1 MLKHLLIAS
10 ESQDEYIR
18 SYLGNGDNANFLKIA
33 PDSKFQMQLRYFD
46 AELAEIA
53 ELARNA
59 GVPLIAVFVPN
70 RPQAAM
76 LSKGDWPAGY
86 DPFKLEDEVRDNVVN
101 HGGRFIDI
109 FDDFR
114 RIPGPERDYFPVD
127 GHPNADGHAIISK
140 FLAKELTSG
149 PVPELKGSTSPRHR
163 KRAMNAIM
171 DTASL
176 QFVLF
181 GLITAVLS
189 NLGHSRVWR
198 SIVIMLA
205 SLNLSG
211 NASEECHSVD
221 SIGDISALR
230 LWRSCRAG
238 ARPVKGGALVHS
250 RSDFRLRVVEEVYV
264 LAGADFPALSLF
276 HSWPFIHIF
285 PHPAPVDRS
294 RGRNRVEQKRRVGF
308 GAYLLY
314 TLNFTTFISG
324 PIQRYDEFARDQY
337 AVQPLTL
344 EPRVIGLQLERIIRG
359 FFKVN
364 VLAMLLHRMQE
375 NGLEQLTQPV
385 SIEHKLLAA
394 IQLTVVYPLFLYAN
408 FSGYIDIVIALARLM
423 RVRLPENFD
432 RPFSASSFLD
442 FWNRWHITL
451 STWLKTY
458 VYNPLLLALMRR
470 ISSLV
475 WQPFLGVFCFF
486 VTFFL
491 IGVWHGR
498 TSEYIVFGVLQGGGV
513 AINKLWQLWLTGV
526 LGRKAY
532 KERAKNAIYIAF
544 GRGLTFSWFAFS
556 MFWFWAN
563 WQQIGTV
570 FSAIAVGPW
579 LAVWLVIWF
588 WSHRRF
594 GNVGADC
601 VSIAKHRNVGRAG
614 AYQSLCPGSIRNCYG
629 GDCSRYHRSA
639 QSACSGNRIQG
650 ILARGEFGSM
660 FSPQRHR
667 ISVSKYD

>member
-1 MLKHLLIAS
+1 
-10 ESQDEYIR
+10 
-18 SYLGNGDNANFLKIA
+18 
-33 PDSKFQMQLRYFD
+33 
-46 AELAEIA
+46 
-53 ELARNA
+53 
-59 GVPLIAVFVPN
+59 
-70 RPQAAM
+70 
-76 LSKGDWPAGY
+76 
-86 DPFKLEDEVRDNVVN
+86 
-101 HGGRFIDI
+101 
-109 FDDFR
+109 
-114 RIPGPERDYFPVD
+114 
-127 GHPNADGHAIISK
+127 
-140 FLAKELTSG
+140 
-149 PVPELKGSTSPRHR
+149 
-163 KRAMNAIM
+163 M

-205 SLNLSG
+205 SLIFL
-211 NASEECHSVD
+211 AMLAK
-221 SIGDISALR
+221 SATVLIP
-230 LWRSCRAG
+230 LATFLLFG
-238 ARPVKGGALVHS
+238 YGALAV
-250 RSDFRLRVVEEVYV
+250 RER
-264 LAGADFPALSLF
+264 G
-276 HSWPFIHIF
+276 
-285 PHPAPVDRS
+285 RS
-294 RGRNRVEQKRRVGF
+294 RGAPWCIPAVIFAYVWLKKYTFLPERIFLPFPYFTLGLSYIFFRILHLLIEAGEGVGVEQKRRVGF

-314 TLNFTTFISG
+314 TLNFTTLISG

-337 AVQPLTL
+337 AVQPLAL
-344 EPRVIGLQLERIIRG
+344 EPRVIGLQLERIVRG

-513 AINKLWQLWLTGV
+513 ALNKLWQLWLTRV

-579 LAVWLVIWF
+579 LAVWLVIW
-588 WSHRRF
+588 S
-594 GNVGADC
+594 GAT
-601 VSIAKHRNVGRAG
+601 VVLAMWERLRVVLLSVETSEGPALTNRYALVVYATAMGVIALVITGLLNQPA
-614 AYQSLCPGSIRNCYG
+614 PGIVYK
-629 GDCSRYHRSA
+629 A
-639 QSACSGNRIQG
+639 
-650 ILARGEFGSM
+650 F
-660 FSPQRHR
+660 
-667 ISVSKYD
+667 